1 VPAAV
6 VVAADREDRVTDRD
20 QHLAGDV
27 GAVETERAE
36 TGEDLLALDVVVLGW
51 GVWCS
56 RHGRTSCLWQVV
68 RQGLGSVFYT
78 HRPGPL
84 RLSGSS

>member
-1 VPAAV
+1 MRLASFSVGAPGCVTPAGLAGVRFVPAAV

-51 GVWCS
+51 GC
-56 RHGRTSCLWQVV
+56 VV
-68 RQGLGSVFYT
+68 Q
-78 HRPGPL
+78 
-84 RLSGSS
+84 

>member
-1 VPAAV
+1 MPAAV

-36 TGEDLLALDVVVLGW
+36 TGADLLALDVVVLGW
-51 GVWCS
+51 GC
-56 RHGRTSCLWQVV
+56 VV
-68 RQGLGSVFYT
+68 Q
-78 HRPGPL
+78 
-84 RLSGSS
+84 